1 MILIDPV
8 GYFIYGMCVMFYS
21 MMAWFFWRKGSD
33 VLSRLIQAIML
44 IYVVES
50 LKDLV
55 IYYYVDDMT
64 SRWWAVMTSMDSV
77 IIPLY
82 SFVLMEL
89 VKPGWTTWRK
99 AVMLELPFVLLP
111 AIYCVMGNNIYFY
124 ILAVWGAV
132 YGLTTF
138 IVMFFLIRRYHRQ
151 LKERFSYQE
160 NINLNWLLAILSSC
174 FLILI
179 VWTMSC
185 FVINVDFDDLYMVL
199 SLTIWMFICY
209 FVYKH
214 ESVID
219 ELTDSDAGPIDDGLD
234 DGNVAQGLAATVRQ
248 LFEEEKIYL
257 NPKLKLSDVA
267 RMVGT
272 NRTYL
277 SRFFNE
283 ENGQTFYDFVNNYRV
298 EHATQLLRTSSYTVL
313 EVAEKS
319 GFNSVS
325 TFRRAFVAAHE
336 CSPNEYRAQM

>member
-1 MILIDPV
+1 
-8 GYFIYGMCVMFYS
+8 
-21 MMAWFFWRKGSD
+21 
-33 VLSRLIQAIML
+33 
-44 IYVVES
+44 
-50 LKDLV
+50 
-55 IYYYVDDMT
+55 
-64 SRWWAVMTSMDSV
+64 
-77 IIPLY
+77 
-82 SFVLMEL
+82 
-89 VKPGWTTWRK
+89 
-99 AVMLELPFVLLP
+99 
-111 AIYCVMGNNIYFY
+111 
-124 ILAVWGAV
+124 
-132 YGLTTF
+132 
-138 IVMFFLIRRYHRQ
+138 
-151 LKERFSYQE
+151 
-160 NINLNWLLAILSSC
+160 
-174 FLILI
+174 
-179 VWTMSC
+179 MSC

-199 SLTIWMFICY
+199 SLAIWMFICY

-219 ELTDSDAGPIDDGLD
+219 ELADSDTGPIGDGLD

-283 ENGQTFYDFVNNYRV
+283 ENGQTFYDFMNNYRV

-325 TFRRAFVAAHE
+325 TFRRAFVAAHK

>member
-1 MILIDPV
+1 M
-8 GYFIYGMCVMFYS
+8 
-21 MMAWFFWRKGSD
+21 FWRKGSD
-33 VLSRLIQAIML
+33 RLFRLIMILML
-44 IYVVES
+44 I
-50 LKDLV
+50 
-55 IYYYVDDMT
+55 VD
-64 SRWWAVMTSMDSV
+64 AQC
-77 IIPLY
+77 LN
-82 SFVLMEL
+82 
-89 VKPGWTTWRK
+89 
-99 AVMLELPFVLLP
+99 
-111 AIYCVMGNNIYFY
+111 IYCVMGNSIYFY

-179 VWTMSC
+179 IWTMSC

-199 SLTIWMFICY
+199 SLAIWMFICY

-219 ELTDSDAGPIDDGLD
+219 ELTDSDTGPIDDGLD
-234 DGNVAQGLAATVRQ
+234 DGSVAQGLAATVQQ

-277 SRFFNE
+277 IRFFNE

-298 EHATQLLRTSSYTVL
+298 EHATQLLRTSSYTIL

-336 CSPNEYRAQM
+336 CSPNEYRSQM

>member
-1 MILIDPV
+1 
-8 GYFIYGMCVMFYS
+8 MF
-21 MMAWFFWRKGSD
+21 
-33 VLSRLIQAIML
+33 
-44 IYVVES
+44 
-50 LKDLV
+50 
-55 IYYYVDDMT
+55 
-64 SRWWAVMTSMDSV
+64 
-77 IIPLY
+77 IIPFY

-99 AVMLELPFVLLP
+99 AAMLELPFVLLP
-111 AIYCVMGNNIYFY
+111 SIYCVTGNNICFY
-124 ILAVWGAV
+124 ILSVWGAV

-138 IVMFFLIRRYHRQ
+138 VVMFFLIRRYHRQ

-179 VWTMSC
+179 IWTMSC

-199 SLTIWMFICY
+199 SLAIWMFICY
-209 FVYKH
+209 FVYRH

-219 ELTDSDAGPIDDGLD
+219 ELTDSDTGPIGNGLD
-234 DGNVAQGLAATVRQ
+234 DGCVEQGLAATVRQ

-277 SRFFNE
+277 SRFF
-283 ENGQTFYDFVNNYRV
+283 
-298 EHATQLLRTSSYTVL
+298 
-313 EVAEKS
+313 
-319 GFNSVS
+319 
-325 TFRRAFVAAHE
+325 RRAFVAAHK

>member
-1 MILIDPV
+1 
-8 GYFIYGMCVMFYS
+8 MF
-21 MMAWFFWRKGSD
+21 
-33 VLSRLIQAIML
+33 
-44 IYVVES
+44 
-50 LKDLV
+50 
-55 IYYYVDDMT
+55 
-64 SRWWAVMTSMDSV
+64 
-77 IIPLY
+77 IIPFY

-111 AIYCVMGNNIYFY
+111 AIYCVTGNNICFY
-124 ILAVWGAV
+124 ILTVWGAV

-138 IVMFFLIRRYHRQ
+138 VVMFFLIRRYHRQ

-179 VWTMSC
+179 IWTMSC

-199 SLTIWMFICY
+199 SLAIWMFICY
-209 FVYKH
+209 FVYRH

-219 ELTDSDAGPIDDGLD
+219 ELTDSDAGPIGDGLD
-234 DGNVAQGLAATVRQ
+234 DGCVEQGLAATVRQ

-277 SRFFNE
+277 SRFF
-283 ENGQTFYDFVNNYRV
+283 
-298 EHATQLLRTSSYTVL
+298 
-313 EVAEKS
+313 
-319 GFNSVS
+319 
-325 TFRRAFVAAHE
+325 RRAFVAAHK

>member
-1 MILIDPV
+1 
-8 GYFIYGMCVMFYS
+8 MF
-21 MMAWFFWRKGSD
+21 
-33 VLSRLIQAIML
+33 
-44 IYVVES
+44 
-50 LKDLV
+50 
-55 IYYYVDDMT
+55 
-64 SRWWAVMTSMDSV
+64 
-77 IIPLY
+77 IIPFY

-99 AVMLELPFVLLP
+99 AAMLELPFVLLP
-111 AIYCVMGNNIYFY
+111 SIYCVTGNDIYFY
-124 ILAVWGAV
+124 ILSVWGAV

-138 IVMFFLIRRYHRQ
+138 VVMFFLIRRYHRQ

-179 VWTMSC
+179 IWTMSC

-199 SLTIWMFICY
+199 SLAIWMFICY
-209 FVYKH
+209 FVYRH

-219 ELTDSDAGPIDDGLD
+219 ELTDSDTGPIGNGLD
-234 DGNVAQGLAATVRQ
+234 DGCVEQGLAATVRQ
-248 LFEEEKIYL
+248 LFEEVRIYL

-277 SRFFNE
+277 SRFF
-283 ENGQTFYDFVNNYRV
+283 
-298 EHATQLLRTSSYTVL
+298 
-313 EVAEKS
+313 
-319 GFNSVS
+319 
-325 TFRRAFVAAHE
+325 RRAFVAAHK

>member
-1 MILIDPV
+1 
-8 GYFIYGMCVMFYS
+8 MF
-21 MMAWFFWRKGSD
+21 
-33 VLSRLIQAIML
+33 
-44 IYVVES
+44 
-50 LKDLV
+50 
-55 IYYYVDDMT
+55 
-64 SRWWAVMTSMDSV
+64 
-77 IIPLY
+77 IIPFY

-99 AVMLELPFVLLP
+99 AAMLELPFVLLP
-111 AIYCVMGNNIYFY
+111 SIYCVTGNNIYFY
-124 ILAVWGAV
+124 ILSVWGAV

-138 IVMFFLIRRYHRQ
+138 VVMFFLIRRYHRQ

-179 VWTMSC
+179 IWTMSC

-199 SLTIWMFICY
+199 SLAIWMFICD

-219 ELTDSDAGPIDDGLD
+219 ELTDSDTGPIGDDLD
-234 DGNVAQGLAATVRQ
+234 DGCVEQGLAATVRQ

-277 SRFFNE
+277 SRFF
-283 ENGQTFYDFVNNYRV
+283 
-298 EHATQLLRTSSYTVL
+298 
-313 EVAEKS
+313 
-319 GFNSVS
+319 
-325 TFRRAFVAAHE
+325 RRAFVAAHK

>member
-1 MILIDPV
+1 
-8 GYFIYGMCVMFYS
+8 MF
-21 MMAWFFWRKGSD
+21 
-33 VLSRLIQAIML
+33 
-44 IYVVES
+44 
-50 LKDLV
+50 
-55 IYYYVDDMT
+55 
-64 SRWWAVMTSMDSV
+64 
-77 IIPLY
+77 IIPFY

-99 AVMLELPFVLLP
+99 AAMLELPFVLLP
-111 AIYCVMGNNIYFY
+111 SIYCVTGNNIYFY
-124 ILAVWGAV
+124 ILSVWGAV

-138 IVMFFLIRRYHRQ
+138 VVMFFLIRRYHRQ

-179 VWTMSC
+179 IWTMSC

-199 SLTIWMFICY
+199 SLAIWMFICY
-209 FVYKH
+209 FVYRH

-219 ELTDSDAGPIDDGLD
+219 ELTDSDAGPIGDDLD
-234 DGNVAQGLAATVRQ
+234 DGCVEQGLAATVRQ

-277 SRFFNE
+277 SRFF
-283 ENGQTFYDFVNNYRV
+283 
-298 EHATQLLRTSSYTVL
+298 
-313 EVAEKS
+313 
-319 GFNSVS
+319 
-325 TFRRAFVAAHE
+325 RRAFVAAHK

>member
-1 MILIDPV
+1 
-8 GYFIYGMCVMFYS
+8 MF
-21 MMAWFFWRKGSD
+21 
-33 VLSRLIQAIML
+33 
-44 IYVVES
+44 
-50 LKDLV
+50 
-55 IYYYVDDMT
+55 
-64 SRWWAVMTSMDSV
+64 
-77 IIPLY
+77 IIPFY

-111 AIYCVMGNNIYFY
+111 AIYCVTGNNIYFY
-124 ILAVWGAV
+124 ILSVWGAV

-138 IVMFFLIRRYHRQ
+138 VVMFFLIRRYHRQ

-179 VWTMSC
+179 IWTMSC

-199 SLTIWMFICY
+199 SLAIWMFICY
-209 FVYKH
+209 FVYRH

-219 ELTDSDAGPIDDGLD
+219 ELTDSDTGPIGDGLD

-257 NPKLKLSDVA
+257 NPKLKLLDVA

-325 TFRRAFVAAHE
+325 TFRRAFVAAHK

>member
-1 MILIDPV
+1 M
-8 GYFIYGMCVMFYS
+8 
-21 MMAWFFWRKGSD
+21 GSCLWSYHFHRD
-33 VLSRLIQAIML
+33 VLPHQA
-44 IYVVES
+44 
-50 LKDLV
+50 
-55 IYYYVDDMT
+55 
-64 SRWWAVMTSMDSV
+64 
-77 IIPLY
+77 
-82 SFVLMEL
+82 
-89 VKPGWTTWRK
+89 
-99 AVMLELPFVLLP
+99 LPST
-111 AIYCVMGNNIYFY
+111 AE
-124 ILAVWGAV
+124 GAV
-132 YGLTTF
+132 
-138 IVMFFLIRRYHRQ
+138 FLSGEHQSQ
-151 LKERFSYQE
+151 LASGYSEQLFPDIDYLDDE
-160 NINLNWLLAILSSC
+160 LLCL
-174 FLILI
+174 
-179 VWTMSC
+179 
-185 FVINVDFDDLYMVL
+185 NVDFDDLYMVL
-199 SLTIWMFICY
+199 SLAIWMFICY

-219 ELTDSDAGPIDDGLD
+219 VLTDSDTGPIDDGLD

-325 TFRRAFVAAHE
+325 TFRRAFVAAHK

>member
-1 MILIDPV
+1 MDAITGFV
-8 GYFIYGMCVMFYS
+8 YGMSMMFFS
-21 MMAWFFWRKGSD
+21 MMAWMFWRKGSD
-33 VLSRLIQAIML
+33 RLFRLIMILML
-44 IYVVES
+44 IVDAQC
-50 LKDLV
+50 LKDILSFYF
-55 IYYYVDDMT
+55 IGFDNEENWFLISAADMF
-64 SRWWAVMTSMDSV
+64 
-77 IIPLY
+77 IIPFY

-111 AIYCVMGNNIYFY
+111 AIYCVTGNNIYFY

-151 LKERFSYQE
+151 LKERF
-160 NINLNWLLAILSSC
+160 
-174 FLILI
+174 
-179 VWTMSC
+179 
-185 FVINVDFDDLYMVL
+185 
-199 SLTIWMFICY
+199 
-209 FVYKH
+209 
-214 ESVID
+214 
-219 ELTDSDAGPIDDGLD
+219 
-234 DGNVAQGLAATVRQ
+234 
-248 LFEEEKIYL
+248 

>member
-1 MILIDPV
+1 MDAITGFV
-8 GYFIYGMCVMFYS
+8 YGMSMMFFS
-21 MMAWFFWRKGSD
+21 MMAWMFWRKGSD
-33 VLSRLIQAIML
+33 RLFRLIMILML
-44 IYVVES
+44 IVDAQC
-50 LKDLV
+50 LKDILSFYFTGFDNEENWFL
-55 IYYYVDDMT
+55 ISAADMF
-64 SRWWAVMTSMDSV
+64 
-77 IIPLY
+77 IIPFY
-82 SFVLMEL
+82 NFVLMEL

-111 AIYCVMGNNIYFY
+111 AIYCVTGNNIYFY
-124 ILAVWGAV
+124 ILSVWGAV

-138 IVMFFLIRRYHRQ
+138 VVMFFLIRRYHRQ

-179 VWTMSC
+179 IWTMSC

-199 SLTIWMFICY
+199 SLAIWMFICY
-209 FVYKH
+209 FVYRH

-219 ELTDSDAGPIDDGLD
+219 ELTDSDTGPIGDGLD

-325 TFRRAFVAAHE
+325 TFRRAFVAAYK